1 VADLQEE
8 RQDRRDTKEKRMS
21 DQVFDDPEGTSI
33 ESDRDAAADSAEDDE
48 GFAPADHAGSVL
60 ADPDLD
66 KGEPTTSYGADVAA
80 GLDDEE

>member
-1 VADLQEE
+1 
-8 RQDRRDTKEKRMS
+8 
-21 DQVFDDPEGTSI
+21 
-33 ESDRDAAADSAEDDE
+33 
-48 GFAPADHAGSVL
+48 VL